1 MATSQRLADVAIPP
15 GELLLEELEMRG
27 LSQRR
32 LAALIGRPVQAI
44 NEIVKGK
51 KAITPQTALQLE
63 AALGIEAV
71 LWLGLET
78 RYRLILAKQDRTL
91 QRQTLRIAEDAA
103 GYGLDESS
111 TT

>member
-15 GELLLEELEMRG
+15 GELLLEELETRA

-32 LAALIGRPVQAI
+32 LAALMGRPVQAI

-63 AALGIEAV
+63 AALGIEAG

-91 QRQTLRIAEDAA
+91 QRQTRRIAQDAA
-103 GYGLDESS
+103 RYGLDQSS

>member
-1 MATSQRLADVAIPP
+1 M
-15 GELLLEELEMRG
+15 
-27 LSQRR
+27 
-32 LAALIGRPVQAI
+32 
-44 NEIVKGK
+44 IV
-51 KAITPQTALQLE
+51 TP
-63 AALGIEAV
+63 ALGIEAG

-91 QRQTLRIAEDAA
+91 QRQIRRIAEDAA